1 MANGQI
7 MNYELNNAMFR
18 NFPDLTT
25 QQFVE
30 KTVEEL
36 KQQLGNDKVVLGL
49 SGGVDSSVTA
59 VLINKAIGKN
69 LYCIFVNTGLL
80 RKNEFEDVQA
90 NYKDYGLQVKGVDAS
105 AKFLKDLEG
114 VDDPEQKRKIIG
126 RNYIEI
132 FNEEAQKIAD
142 VKWLGQGTIYPDV
155 IESQNSKSKTIK
167 SHHNVGGLPKEMK
180 FQLCE
185 PLRMLYK
192 DEVRLVGRELGMDE
206 QHIGRHPFPGP
217 GLGVRILGA
226 ITAEKVRI
234 LQDADKIFIDAL
246 RAEGLYDKVWQAG
259 AILLPVKSVGVCN
272 DERTYDNAIVLRAVH
287 SVNAMT
293 ADCVHL
299 PYEFL
304 DKVSYDIITKVQG
317 VNRVVYDIS
326 RKPPATIEWE

>member
-1 MANGQI
+1 
-7 MNYELNNAMFR
+7 MFR

-167 SHHNVGGLPKEMK
+167 SHHNVGGLPKDMK

>member
-1 MANGQI
+1 

-167 SHHNVGGLPKEMK
+167 SHHNVGGLPKDMK

>member
-1 MANGQI
+1 
-7 MNYELNNAMFR
+7 MFR

-167 SHHNVGGLPKEMK
+167 SHHNVGGLPKDMK

-259 AILLPVKSVGVCN
+259 AILLPVKSVGVCD

>member
-1 MANGQI
+1 
-7 MNYELNNAMFR
+7 ELNNAMFR

-167 SHHNVGGLPKEMK
+167 SHHNVGGLPKDMK

>member
-1 MANGQI
+1 
-7 MNYELNNAMFR
+7 MNYELNNVMFR

-167 SHHNVGGLPKEMK
+167 SHHNVGGLPKDMK

>member
-1 MANGQI
+1 
-7 MNYELNNAMFR
+7 MFR
-18 NFPDLTT
+18 NFPDLTPA
-25 QQFVE
+25 QFID
-30 KTVEEL
+30 KTVAEL
-36 KQQLGNDKVVLGL
+36 KEQLGNDKVVLGL

-59 VLINKAIGKN
+59 VLINRAIGKN

-80 RKNEFEDVQA
+80 RKNEFRDVQE

-105 AKFLKDLEG
+105 QKFLSDLAG

-132 FNEEAQKIAD
+132 FNEEAQKLSD

-155 IESQNSKSKTIK
+155 LESEHKGKMVK
-167 SHHNVGGLPKEMK
+167 SHHNVGGLPKDMN
-180 FQLCE
+180 FQLVE

-192 DEVRLVGRELGMDE
+192 DEVRMVGKELGMDPE
-206 QHIGRHPFPGP
+206 HIDRHPFPGP
-217 GLGVRILGA
+217 GLGVRILGD

-234 LQDADKIFIDAL
+234 LQDADDIFIKAL

-259 AILLPVKSVGVCN
+259 AILLPVKSVGVT
-272 DERTYDNAIVLRAVH
+272 DGQRTYDNAVVLRAVH

-293 ADCVHL
+293 ADCAHL

-304 DKVSYDIITKVQG
+304 DRVSYDIITKVQG

>member
-1 MANGQI
+1 MS
-7 MNYELNNAMFR
+7 FR
-18 NFPDLTT
+18 NFPNLTP
-25 QQFVE
+25 QQFIDN
-30 KTVEEL
+30 TIAEL
-36 KQQLGNDKVVLGL
+36 KQRLGTDKVVLGL

-69 LYCIFVNTGLL
+69 LYCIFVNHGLL

-90 NYKDYGLQVKGVDAS
+90 NYKNYGLQVKGVDAS
-105 AKFLKDLEG
+105 DKFLSDLSG

-126 RNYIEI
+126 RDYIEI
-132 FNEEAQKIAD
+132 FTQEAEKIAD

-167 SHHNVGGLPKEMK
+167 SHHNVGGLPKDLK
-180 FQLCE
+180 FQLIE

-192 DEVRLVGRELGMDE
+192 DEVRIVGKALGMDE
-206 QHIGRHPFPGP
+206 SHLSRHPFPGP
-217 GLGVRILGA
+217 GLGVRILGPV
-226 ITAEKVRI
+226 TPKKVRI

-246 RAEGLYDKVWQAG
+246 KAEGLYDTVWQAG
-259 AILLPVKSVGVCN
+259 AILLPVKSVGITN

>member
-1 MANGQI
+1 MS
-7 MNYELNNAMFR
+7 FR
-18 NFPDLTT
+18 NFPDLTPA
-25 QQFVE
+25 QFVE

-105 AKFLKDLEG
+105 AKFLGDLAG
-114 VDDPEQKRKIIG
+114 VEDPEQKRKIIG
-126 RNYIEI
+126 RDYIEI
-132 FNEEAQKIAD
+132 FNQEAQQISD

-155 IESQNSKSKTIK
+155 IESQNKNSKTIK
-167 SHHNVGGLPKEMK
+167 SHHNVGGLPKDLK

-192 DEVRLVGRELGMDE
+192 DEVRLVGKELGMDAD
-206 QHIGRHPFPGP
+206 HIGRHPFPGP

-226 ITAEKVRI
+226 ITPEKVRI
-234 LQDADKIFIDAL
+234 VQDADKIFIDAL

-259 AILLPVKSVGVCN
+259 AILLPVKSVGVVN

>member
-1 MANGQI
+1 
-7 MNYELNNAMFR
+7 MFR
-18 NFPDLTT
+18 NFPDLTPA
-25 QQFVE
+25 QFVE
-30 KTVEEL
+30 KTIAEL

-59 VLINKAIGKN
+59 VLINKAIGNN

-90 NYKDYGLQVKGVDAS
+90 NYKNYGLQVKGVDAS
-105 AKFLKDLEG
+105 ARFLSDLEG

-126 RNYIEI
+126 RDYIEI
-132 FNEEAQKIAD
+132 FNQEAQQLSD

-155 IESQNSKSKTIK
+155 IESQNKNSKTIK
-167 SHHNVGGLPKEMK
+167 SHHNVGGLPKDLK

-192 DEVRLVGRELGMDE
+192 DEVRMVGKELGMDAE
-206 QHIGRHPFPGP
+206 HIGRHPFPGP

-226 ITAEKVRI
+226 ITPEKVRI

-259 AILLPVKSVGVCN
+259 AILLPVKSVGVQN

>member
-1 MANGQI
+1 

-167 SHHNVGGLPKEMK
+167 SHHNVGGLPKDMK

-259 AILLPVKSVGVCN
+259 AILLPVKSVGVCD

>member
-1 MANGQI
+1 

-36 KQQLGNDKVVLGL
+36 KQQLAGDKVVLGL

-167 SHHNVGGLPKEMK
+167 SHHNVGGLPKDMK

>member
-1 MANGQI
+1 

-167 SHHNVGGLPKEMK
+167 SHHNVGGLPKDMK

-234 LQDADKIFIDAL
+234 IQDADKIFIDAL